1 MVSILKTLLFGL
13 DSRNQKVEILN
24 VMSLGKVGGRVLT
37 VRIAI
42 MKLGCIGCSSLLEY
56 ILDERAERKDITVG
70 VFSPGCK
77 MDPEDVP
84 EVVER
89 VVSFKPDLVILIS
102 PNATMPG
109 PKAGRE
115 ALSKAGLPTLVIS
128 DAPAKKITQELDA
141 GGFGYLIVE
150 ADSMIGARRDFL
162 DATEMALFNSDIIRV
177 LAITG
182 VYRLLHV
189 EIDKIVDQTEAV
201 QKMVLPRIIVDK
213 ETAANCGQFNN
224 AYAKA
229 KAMAS
234 FEIARRVAD
243 LSTQGSYVIKERE
256 RFLPIVAAA
265 HEMMRAAAKLAD
277 EAREAEK
284 SSDSVSRTPHNPE
297 GATFSK
303 TKLFDKAA

>member
-1 MVSILKTLLFGL
+1 MKVYFIHSIYLKTLLFAL

-24 VMSLGKVGGRVLT
+24 VRSLGKVGGRVLT

-84 EVVER
+84 QVVER
-89 VVSFKPDLVILIS
+89 VVLFRPDLVILIS

-115 ALSKAGLPTLVIS
+115 ALSKAGLPTIVIS
-128 DAPAKKITQELDA
+128 DAPAKKITQELGA
-141 GGFGYLIVE
+141 GGFGYIIVE
-150 ADSMIGARRDFL
+150 ADSMIVARRDFL

-182 VYRLLHV
+182 KIGRAHV
-189 EIDKIVDQTEAV
+189 
-201 QKMVLPRIIVDK
+201 
-213 ETAANCGQFNN
+213 
-224 AYAKA
+224 
-229 KAMAS
+229 
-234 FEIARRVAD
+234 
-243 LSTQGSYVIKERE
+243 
-256 RFLPIVAAA
+256 
-265 HEMMRAAAKLAD
+265 
-277 EAREAEK
+277 
-284 SSDSVSRTPHNPE
+284 
-297 GATFSK
+297 
-303 TKLFDKAA
+303 